1 MSRVSE
7 YLRGLPPAHHRQ
19 LREQVTAA
27 MLAVDLCRRCV
38 ESLGTQSETVPQ
50 FRQYVRQAVSALQA
64 LDALLAAES

>member
-1 MSRVSE
+1 
-7 YLRGLPPAHHRQ
+7 
-19 LREQVTAA
+19 